1 SRARTCAR
9 TTCVREGDSAGPAT
23 SCESARATWRG
34 GRAEATPAARRG
46 QRAEEEETM
55 NETLKTSE
63 MTAGMMGWRAGLG
76 MAREVSAAR
85 RAALVAIVSRLL
97 CAEHELR
104 TWIAETDPTLLTSA
118 AGSPAGRSMADG
130 LRRGLLDAVTRPGVV
145 GAGDLAVDLP

>member
-1 SRARTCAR
+1 EEGGTVEPARVSALRVATACTGALRPQPSTGRRSIAFGGIRSRARTCAR

-76 MAREVSAAR
+76 MARKVSASR

-97 CAEHELR
+97 CAEQELR
-104 TWIAETDPTLLTSA
+104 TWIAET
-118 AGSPAGRSMADG
+118 
-130 LRRGLLDAVTRPGVV
+130 
-145 GAGDLAVDLP
+145 